1 MEKYDVI
8 IVGAGP
14 AGITAGI
21 YANRYGLKTLII
33 GKDAGQ
39 TADAWVIENY
49 PGVESI
55 KGMELMDSFRR
66 HAEKLGIEVML
77 MTTVSGIS
85 KAKDGFVVK
94 TGDGQEFSCKAVV
107 LAIGMQKRKMG
118 LHNENKFLG
127 KGVSYCATCDAAF
140 FKGKIVGVVGGND
153 SAVTAALL
161 LAEHS
166 KQVYII
172 YRKEALRAE
181 EAWLKKI
188 RENPKIKVITNAL
201 PKEVKGDT
209 LLRSVVM
216 EVNGKPEELKLDGLF
231 IEIGHEPETSLPKQ
245 LGAETDENGRI
256 KIDDKMLTN
265 VPGVFA
271 AGDVTGRPDKLR
283 QIITAAAEGA
293 IAATSAYKYI
303 KSKGE

>member
-107 LAIGMQKRKMG
+107 LAIGMQKSKMG